1 MLLLLRTCRR
11 RQVGGLHRAPPD
23 CGAGKFRAGACGWTI
38 IAQDRF
44 FGAVLSPRFF
54 SRSLSWRAGE
64 RHCDLVL
71 DRVTRQL
78 RAAHQRAAI
87 KTCRGGYGTPTSR
100 VGEGRVGNLQPPC
113 GLFRAI
119 CSARARGQLR
129 RHPALRRTATAAPR
143 RYAPGRQTF
152 CCADQCSPSVGLQGS
167 WAEPCLSRSL
177 IPEKLD
183 GLATGRYPN

>member
-44 FGAVLSPRFF
+44 VGAVLSPRFF

-87 KTCRGGYGTPTSR
+87 KTCRWGVTVHRR
-100 VGEGRVGNLQPPC
+100 VGWEREEWGIGNRRAASFGPFVLLAQEVSFGGIQRCVERQP
-113 GLFRAI
+113 
-119 CSARARGQLR
+119 QLR
-129 RHPALRRTATAAPR
+129 VDMHRGDKLFAARTSAAPR
-143 RYAPGRQTF
+143 LVCRDPGLNL
-152 CCADQCSPSVGLQGS
+152 A
-167 WAEPCLSRSL
+167 CLD
-177 IPEKLD
+177 P
-183 GLATGRYPN
+183 